1 MIFKSKPMMLT
12 KQFAGFFPQRPSFC
26 IIKSVP
32 CRRLKEVSCG
42 KLASSEEFKADIK
55 RTGQEN
61 QNLKD
66 NREAIIDSL
75 IHLRTYSPPNNNP
88 EARLDELRPVWDK
101 KQSKKWQKGKLET
114 LVDDGKFL
122 EWFNH
127 QESSML
133 VAVGI
138 NHHNATWQ
146 ETSWLSPAVAELAS
160 NMRDT
165 GKRTIYH
172 FTGKSED
179 PVVTFSV
186 MIQEIVDSDDEF
198 FKSHRQALKNSLK
211 RLNRQSEIESWAK
224 IAGNLLVA
232 WAKHEPGPI
241 FLIIDFSMQWPS
253 GHKEHTVRPEL
264 IKRLYDLTRSN
275 EGVVKVLV
283 LAEDW
288 LASKLGDLE
297 VLKKSEI
304 TGHII
309 TRLGWRQETRL
320 PFK

>member
-146 ETSWLSPAVAELAS
+146 ETSWLSPAVAEFAS

-172 FTGKSED
+172 FHGKVRRPSRHIFGHD
-179 PVVTFSV
+179 PRDRRF
-186 MIQEIVDSDDEF
+186 
-198 FKSHRQALKNSLK
+198 R
-211 RLNRQSEIESWAK
+211 R
-224 IAGNLLVA
+224 
-232 WAKHEPGPI
+232 
-241 FLIIDFSMQWPS
+241 
-253 GHKEHTVRPEL
+253 
-264 IKRLYDLTRSN
+264 
-275 EGVVKVLV
+275 
-283 LAEDW
+283 
-288 LASKLGDLE
+288 
-297 VLKKSEI
+297 
-304 TGHII
+304 
-309 TRLGWRQETRL
+309 
-320 PFK
+320 